1 MASAASSP
9 RLSVQ
14 TKVLIPVLA
23 CLVLLPL
30 ILVGIVQLYIN
41 REQSNDGRR
50 TLATADGVFQQL
62 LDSRQQELLARF
74 RNGIIAP
81 NYTAA
86 LQRAATQLG
95 TKNSAVAEGTIREFL
110 SERLD
115 DFEDDCEVML
125 FLHEL
130 PEGKTAAVG
139 HARASSFPLE
149 EFAQAAK
156 PVWSQAQ
163 KGESTVGS
171 ISLAGAAFYVVAV
184 PVRVTP
190 DEPPIGV
197 LTMGVRISEAALQ
210 KLKKLTNTEIILVSG
225 TQVIGSTLSALDSG
239 WMRQIE
245 RPVVSESKRDAPR
258 VADQLVTLKDQHF
271 MALSSAFGRSGPQQ
285 GFDYVMLSSFEES
298 LRMQQ
303 DLQRM
308 LLEVSACALIFSAAA
323 VWFFVHRFIQPL
335 RELRDT
341 AEAVGRGDF
350 SRRVERFSNDEVGD
364 LAQTFNRM
372 TVNLRSSRSELE
384 TTVET
389 LKTTQAQLVQSEK
402 LSAVGQFVAGIAHE
416 LNNPLTA
423 VIGFSDLLSQ
433 TSTDEKVRPHLE
445 LIAKSAHRCHKIIQN
460 LLGFARQHVSERKIT
475 RIKDAIEEV
484 LEIMA
489 YDLRTSN
496 IEVVKDF
503 QVEVPAILADC
514 HQIQQVFV
522 NIIGNARQAIQ
533 AVRPVG
539 QIQVRIKADAS
550 WVKVEFSDNGPG
562 IPPENLSRIFDP
574 FFTTKPVGK
583 GTGLGLSLSY
593 GIIQEHGGQI
603 TVKSELGR
611 GATFVIELPAALDAT
626 GLREDTE
633 IAPVRRTGPAAP
645 SGKAILVVDD
655 EEWILALA
663 KELLT
668 SEGHAVETVPGGE
681 QGIEAL
687 RRRDFD
693 VIVCDWKMPGLNGMQ
708 FYEHLMA
715 TDPAT
720 AERVLFMS
728 GDVVND
734 DFQAFLRRHGRQC
747 LAKPFAIEDFQNAVA
762 KMLEPH

>member
-1 MASAASSP
+1 M
-9 RLSVQ
+9 
-14 TKVLIPVLA
+14 
-23 CLVLLPL
+23 
-30 ILVGIVQLYIN
+30 VGIVQLYIN

-62 LDSRQQELLARF
+62 LDSRQQELLARV
-74 RNGIIAP
+74 RNVIMAP
-81 NYTAA
+81 NYTAV
-86 LQRAATQLG
+86 LQLANR
-95 TKNSAVAEGTIREFL
+95 TKNSAVAEGTIHRFL
-110 SERLD
+110 SDQLD
-115 DFEDDCEVML
+115 EFEDDCQVMV
-125 FLHEL
+125 FL
-130 PEGKTAAVG
+130 PEGSAT
-139 HARASSFPLE
+139 PLGVVRHGSAFQLE
-149 EFAQAAK
+149 DFAEVAK
-156 PVWSQAQ
+156 PVWSQALR
-163 KGESTVGS
+163 GEPAVGS
-171 ISLAGAAFYVVAV
+171 VSLAGAAFYVVSV
-184 PVRVTP
+184 PVRIP
-190 DEPPIGV
+190 ANDQPIGV

-210 KLKKLTNTEIILVSG
+210 KLKKLTNTEIILVSDH
-225 TQVIGSTLSALDSG
+225 QVIGSTLSAVDSG
-239 WMRQIE
+239 WLGQIE
-245 RPVVSESKRDAPR
+245 RPAVTEYKMNAPR
-258 VADQLVTLKDQHF
+258 VAAQLVTLKDEHF
-271 MALSSAFGRSGPQQ
+271 MALSSTFGRTGARQ

-308 LLEVSACALIFSAAA
+308 LLEVSAFALIFSAAA
-323 VWFFVHRFIQPL
+323 VWFFVNRFIQPL

-350 SRRVERFSNDEVGD
+350 SRRIERFSNDEVGD

-389 LKTTQAQLVQSEK
+389 LKNTQAQLVQSEK

-433 TSTDEKVRPHLE
+433 TSTDDKVRPHLE

-460 LLGFARQHVSERKIT
+460 LLGFARQHASERKIT
-475 RIKDAIEEV
+475 QVKDAIEEV

-496 IEVVKDF
+496 IKVVKDF
-503 QVEVPAILADC
+503 QAEVPAILADS

-533 AVRPVG
+533 AFRPDG
-539 QIQVRIKADAS
+539 QIQVRTKGDAS
-550 WVKVEFSDNGPG
+550 WVKVEFADNGPG

-593 GIIQEHGGQI
+593 GIIQEHGGRI

-611 GATFVIELPAALDAT
+611 GATFVIELPAALDAK
-626 GLREDTE
+626 GLREDPE
-633 IAPVRRTGPAAP
+633 IAPARRTGPAGP
-645 SGKAILVVDD
+645 SGKNILVVDD

-668 SEGHAVETVPGGE
+668 SEGHEVETVPGGE

-734 DFQAFLRRHGRQC
+734 DFQAFLRRHARQC
-747 LAKPFAIEDFQNAVA
+747 LAKPFSIEDFQTAVA
-762 KMLEPH
+762 KMLGPK